1 MKGFLDRLVN
11 GLGTLLGVLVDTT
24 VQVIAG
30 IKRGYEA
37 YKRQGGATGANVVDE
52 LTRKKDRLR
61 SVNDEIMHL
70 RNQRMAS
77 GSLND
82 RARRR
87 WDDLRAE
94 RDQLLSELNQGKEV
108 RAAEKIIESES
119 VIDKVEIDLETTHVL
134 QYNAFADTLGKTCVC
149 GRPMK
154 LQWKRDLSV
163 AKPNDFYWGCTGWY
177 VHLCAPNTCVA
188 GNKCQNRA
196 CTHTEKLQR
205 NDYGLMTDT
214 TAPEFSMTAEEFGI
228 ILTDEGT
235 EKIIDTRLRDLKSDL
250 ASGHRGVELATC
262 PVHGENMVLR
272 RKQNATGL
280 LDAYFLAC
288 PYWQPNNAGCT
299 FIEKLKSGSQLAA
312 LLKSETGQGIL

>member
-1 MKGFLDRLVN
+1 MSFFDRLAN

-24 VQVIAG
+24 VQVISG

-37 YKRQGGATGANVVDE
+37 YKRQGGATGADVVDE
-52 LTRKKDRLR
+52 ITRKKDRLR

-70 RNQRMAS
+70 RNQRMSS

-82 RARRR
+82 RARKR
-87 WDDLRAE
+87 WEDLRAE
-94 RDQLLSELNQGKEV
+94 REQLLSELNQGKEV
-108 RAAEKIIESES
+108 RAAEKIFETES

-134 QYNAFADTLGKTCVC
+134 QYNAFADTLGKKCRVC

-163 AKPNDFYWGCTGWY
+163 AEPKDFYWGCTGWY
-177 VHLCAPNTCVA
+177 VQQ
-188 GNKCQNRA
+188 GDRRA
-196 CTHTEKLQR
+196 CMHTEKLQR

-228 ILTDEGT
+228 ILTDKGT
-235 EKIIDTRLRDLKSDL
+235 EKIIDTRINDLKSDL
-250 ASGHRGVELATC
+250 TSGHRGVELATC

-312 LLKSETGQGIL
+312 LLKSETGRGVL

>member
-1 MKGFLDRLVN
+1 MSFFDRLAN

-24 VQVIAG
+24 VHVISG
-30 IKRGYEA
+30 VKRGYEA
-37 YKRQGGATGANVVDE
+37 YKRQGGATGADVVDE
-52 LTRKKDRLR
+52 ITLKKDRLR

-70 RNQRMAS
+70 RNQRMSS
-77 GSLND
+77 GSLSD
-82 RARRR
+82 RARKR
-87 WDDLRAE
+87 WEDLRAE
-94 RDQLLSELNQGKEV
+94 REQLLSELNQGREV
-108 RAAEKIIESES
+108 RAAEKIIETES

-134 QYNAFADTLGKTCVC
+134 QYNAFADTLGKQCRVC

-154 LQWKRDLSV
+154 LQWKRNLSV
-163 AKPNDFYWGCTGWY
+163 TEPNDFFWGCTGWY
-177 VHLCAPNTCVA
+177 VPQ
-188 GNKCQNRA
+188 GDRRA

-228 ILTDEGT
+228 ILTDKGT
-235 EKIIDTRLRDLKSDL
+235 EKIIDTRINDLKSDL
-250 ASGHRGVELATC
+250 TSGHRGVELATC

-272 RKQNATGL
+272 QKKNAPL

-288 PYWQPNNAGCT
+288 PYWKPNNAGCD

-312 LLKSETGQGIL
+312 LLKTETGRGIL

>member
-1 MKGFLDRLVN
+1 MSFFDRLAN
-11 GLGTLLGVLVDTT
+11 GLGTLLGVLVDNTA
-24 VQVIAG
+24 QVISG

-37 YKRQGGATGANVVDE
+37 YKRQGGVTGAEVVDE
-52 LTRKKDRLR
+52 IARKKDRLR

-70 RNQRMAS
+70 RNQRMSS
-77 GSLND
+77 GSLSD
-82 RARRR
+82 RARKR
-87 WDDLRAE
+87 WEDLRAE

-108 RAAEKIIESES
+108 RAAEKIFETESA
-119 VIDKVEIDLETTHVL
+119 IDKVEIDLETTHVL
-134 QYNAFADTLGKTCVC
+134 QYNAFADTLGKQCRVC

-163 AKPNDFYWGCTGWY
+163 AEPKDFYWGCTGWY
-177 VHLCAPNTCVA
+177 VVQ
-188 GNKCQNRA
+188 GDRRA

-228 ILTDEGT
+228 ILTDKGT
-235 EKIIDTRLRDLKSDL
+235 EKIIDTRLNDLKSDL
-250 ASGHRGVELATC
+250 NSGHRGVELATC

-312 LLKSETGQGIL
+312 LLKSETGRGVL

>member
-1 MKGFLDRLVN
+1 MGFFDRLAN

-24 VQVIAG
+24 VQVIDG
-30 IKRGYEA
+30 IKRRYEA
-37 YKRQGGATGANVVDE
+37 YKRKGGATGASVVAE
-52 LTRKKDRLR
+52 VTRKKDRLR
-61 SVNDEIMHL
+61 SINDEIMHL
-70 RNQRMAS
+70 RNQRMSS

-94 RDQLLSELNQGKEV
+94 REQLLSELNQGKEV

-134 QYNAFADTLGKTCVC
+134 QYNAFADTLGKTCRIC

-154 LQWKRDLSV
+154 LQWRRDLSV
-163 AKPNDFYWGCTGWY
+163 AEPKDFYWGCTGWY
-177 VHLCAPNTCVA
+177 IQW
-188 GNKCQNRA
+188 GDKRA
-196 CTHTEKLQR
+196 CNHTEKLQR

-228 ILTDEGT
+228 ILTDKGT
-235 EKIIDTRLRDLKSDL
+235 EQIIDTRLSDLKSDL
-250 ASGHRGVELATC
+250 SAGHRGVELATC

-272 RKQNATGL
+272 KKQYATGL

>member
-1 MKGFLDRLVN
+1 MSFFDRLAN

-24 VQVIAG
+24 VQVISG

-37 YKRQGGATGANVVDE
+37 YKRQGGATGAEVVDE
-52 LTRKKDRLR
+52 ITRKKGRLR

-70 RNQRMAS
+70 RNQRMSS
-77 GSLND
+77 GSLSD
-82 RARRR
+82 RARKR
-87 WDDLRAE
+87 WEDLRAE

-108 RAAEKIIESES
+108 RAAEKIFETESA
-119 VIDKVEIDLETTHVL
+119 IDKVEIDLETTHVL
-134 QYNAFADTLGKTCVC
+134 QYNAFADTLGKQCRVC

-163 AKPNDFYWGCTGWY
+163 AEPKDFYWGCTGWY
-177 VHLCAPNTCVA
+177 VLL
-188 GNKCQNRA
+188 GDRRA
-196 CTHTEKLQR
+196 CMHTEKLQR

-228 ILTDEGT
+228 ILTDKGT
-235 EKIIDTRLRDLKSDL
+235 EKIIDTRLNDLKSDL
-250 ASGHRGVELATC
+250 NSGHRGVELATC

-312 LLKSETGQGIL
+312 LLKSETGRGVL

>member
-1 MKGFLDRLVN
+1 MSFFDRLAN

-24 VQVIAG
+24 VQVISG

-37 YKRQGGATGANVVDE
+37 YKRQGGATGADVVDE
-52 LTRKKDRLR
+52 IKRKKDRLR

-70 RNQRMAS
+70 RNQRMSS

-82 RARRR
+82 RARKR
-87 WDDLRAE
+87 WEDLRAE
-94 RDQLLSELNQGKEV
+94 REQLLSELNQGKEV
-108 RAAEKIIESES
+108 RAAEKIFETES

-134 QYNAFADTLGKTCVC
+134 QYNAFADTLGKQCSVC

-163 AKPNDFYWGCTGWY
+163 AEPKDFYWGCTGWY
-177 VHLCAPNTCVA
+177 VQQ
-188 GNKCQNRA
+188 GDRRA
-196 CTHTEKLQR
+196 CTYTEKLQR

-228 ILTDEGT
+228 ILTDKGT
-235 EKIIDTRLRDLKSDL
+235 EKIIDTRINDLKSDL
-250 ASGHRGVELATC
+250 SSGHRGVELATC

-288 PYWQPNNAGCT
+288 PYWQPNNVGCT

-312 LLKSETGQGIL
+312 LLKSETGKGIL

>member
-1 MKGFLDRLVN
+1 MSFFDRLAN

-24 VQVIAG
+24 VQVISG

-37 YKRQGGATGANVVDE
+37 YKRQGGATGADVVDE
-52 LTRKKDRLR
+52 ITRKKDRLR

-70 RNQRMAS
+70 RNQRMSS
-77 GSLND
+77 GSLSD
-82 RARRR
+82 RARKR
-87 WDDLRAE
+87 WEDLRAE

-108 RAAEKIIESES
+108 RAAEKIFETESA
-119 VIDKVEIDLETTHVL
+119 IDKVEID
-134 QYNAFADTLGKTCVC
+134 
-149 GRPMK
+149 MK

-163 AKPNDFYWGCTGWY
+163 AEPKDFYWGCTGWY
-177 VHLCAPNTCVA
+177 VLQ
-188 GNKCQNRA
+188 GDRRA
-196 CTHTEKLQR
+196 CMHTEKLQR

-228 ILTDEGT
+228 ILTDKGT
-235 EKIIDTRLRDLKSDL
+235 EKIIDTRLNDLKSDL
-250 ASGHRGVELATC
+250 NSGHRGVELATC

-312 LLKSETGQGIL
+312 LLKSETGRGVL

>member
-1 MKGFLDRLVN
+1 MSLLDRLAN
-11 GLGTLLGVLVDTT
+11 GLGTVLGVFVDTT
-24 VQVIAG
+24 IRVIAG
-30 IKRGYEA
+30 IKRGYEV
-37 YKRQGGATGANVVDE
+37 YKRQGGTTGAKVVDE

-70 RNQRMAS
+70 RNQYMSS

-87 WDDLRAE
+87 WHDLRAE
-94 RDQLLSELNQGKEV
+94 REQLRSELNQGKEV
-108 RAAEKIIESES
+108 RAAEKIIEAES
-119 VIDKVEIDLETTHVL
+119 VIEKVEINLETAHVL
-134 QYNAFADTLGKTCVC
+134 QYNAFADTLGKNCRIC

-163 AKPNDFYWGCTGWY
+163 AQPKDFYWGCTGY
-177 VHLCAPNTCVA
+177 YFHSQ
-188 GNKCQNRA
+188 GGKKRA
-196 CTHTEKLQR
+196 CTHTEPLER

-214 TAPEFSMTAEEFGI
+214 TAPELSMTAEEFGI
-228 ILTDEGT
+228 ILADKGT
-235 EKIIDTRLRDLKSDL
+235 ERIIDSRLRDLKSDL
-250 ASGHRGVELATC
+250 ASGYRGVELATC
-262 PVHGENMVLR
+262 PVHGVNMVLR
-272 RKQNATGL
+272 RKQAPTNL

-288 PYWQPNNAGCT
+288 PYWQPNDAGCT

>member
-1 MKGFLDRLVN
+1 MSFFDRLAN

-24 VQVIAG
+24 VQVISG

-37 YKRQGGATGANVVDE
+37 YKRQGGATGAEVVDE
-52 LTRKKDRLR
+52 ITRKKDRLR

-70 RNQRMAS
+70 RNQRMSS
-77 GSLND
+77 GSLSD
-82 RARRR
+82 RARKR
-87 WDDLRAE
+87 WEDLRAE

-108 RAAEKIIESES
+108 RAAEKIFETESL
-119 VIDKVEIDLETTHVL
+119 IDKVEIDLETTHVL
-134 QYNAFADTLGKTCVC
+134 QYNAFADTLGKQCRVC

-163 AKPNDFYWGCTGWY
+163 AEPKDFYWGCTGWY
-177 VHLCAPNTCVA
+177 VVQ
-188 GNKCQNRA
+188 GDRRA
-196 CTHTEKLQR
+196 CTQTEKLQR

-228 ILTDEGT
+228 ILTDKGT
-235 EKIIDTRLRDLKSDL
+235 EKIIDTRLNDLKSDL
-250 ASGHRGVELATC
+250 NSGHRGVELATC

-312 LLKSETGQGIL
+312 LLKSETGRGVL